1 MVSSTVARTHS
12 GAPFFDLALVRA
24 KATHKALRQA
34 LQRWHERGL
43 GRRELR
49 RLTERELRD
58 IGLTRAEA
66 EAEASKPF
74 WQA

>member
-1 MVSSTVARTHS
+1 MVSSTVARRYS
-12 GAPFFDLALVRA
+12 GAPRIDLALMHV
-24 KATHKALRQA
+24 KAMREALRQK
-34 LQRWHERGL
+34 LQCWHERAA
-43 GRRELR
+43 GRHELR

-58 IGLTRAEA
+58 IGVTRSEA